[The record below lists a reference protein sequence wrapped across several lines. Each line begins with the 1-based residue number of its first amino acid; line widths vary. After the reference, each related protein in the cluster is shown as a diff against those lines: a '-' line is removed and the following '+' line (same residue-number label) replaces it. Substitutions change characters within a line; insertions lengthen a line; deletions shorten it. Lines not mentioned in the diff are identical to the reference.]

1 MKRIVVATDG
11 SHGGQAA
18 VAEGAAL
25 ARALQAAITIVHVR
39 PPIAFLGEPLY
50 QRRLSNQLERAR
62 HAVDD
67 ALAQLEAQGLEADYE
82 ILEGEASD
90 EIVRIA
96 EARDADL
103 IVIGSRGLGPVPGA
117 LLGSVSSAV
126 ARHAACPVVVVKLKH
141 RARAVPEEHELT
153 GPAG

>member
-11 SHGGQAA
+11 SPGGQAA

-62 HAVDD
+62 QAVDD

-82 ILEGEASD
+82 ILEGDASD

-126 ARHAACPVVVVKLKH
+126 ARHADCPVVVVKPKD
-141 RARAVPEEHELT
+141 RARAVPGEQELT